1 MSDKPHLLRIQEW
14 DDLDSER
21 TGFFPGSLEPG
32 FGYQKIAEAVY
43 RTPLILLTDQGV
55 TTQVGNKNAQ
65 MLVAEGIFSE
75 EEPDAGRRTKQIEHV
90 LSMGFFHFRIKKY
103 IEIRVAD
110 SVPIDKALGYAALL
124 KGIVYAKCNL
134 DILENE
140 LSDIDDVDKLQ
151 DAVLKN
157 EANGR
162 DAVIYQ
168 DRTAAA
174 WAEYLVDLARD
185 VLPEQEKEY
194 LNYV

>member
-1 MSDKPHLLRIQEW
+1 M
-14 DDLDSER
+14 
-21 TGFFPGSLEPG
+21 
-32 FGYQKIAEAVY
+32 
-43 RTPLILLTDQGV
+43 
-55 TTQVGNKNAQ
+55 
-65 MLVAEGIFSE
+65 
-75 EEPDAGRRTKQIEHV
+75 
-90 LSMGFFHFRIKKY
+90 
-103 IEIRVAD
+103 
-110 SVPIDKALGYAALL
+110 PIDKALGYAALL

-140 LSDIDDVDKLQ
+140 LSDIDDVDKIQ
-151 DAVLKN
+151 DAVLKI

-168 DRTAAA
+168 DQTAAA